1 MKRKWPMTADQYR
14 DCARRVRSVL
24 KELEAAGEF
33 VGVVELENA
42 YATLDRLARSAKQ
55 DEKRGEGR

>member
-1 MKRKWPMTADQYR
+1 MTADQYR